1 MRTATR
7 SRLKTNR
14 SSSRARVHGRHGKMG
29 DHVGLRGGIEVV
41 LKNAFTGEEII
52 HAKGLNVVLY
62 IGRNM
67 LMTRA
72 LTTASQTNTIVPC
85 IVIGSGTNTTNAT
98 HTGPLSYFTFKTGG
112 LASTTQSGGTGQPMF
127 QFTGSW
133 ESTELNAAGFNSI
146 QEFLL
151 GFQTTSNQ
159 SAMTPFLCRYLS
171 GSAINATTSNQ
182 LLVTYTVSF

>member
-1 MRTATR
+1 MKTATR
-7 SRLKTNR
+7 SKLKTKAGAKVR
-14 SSSRARVHGRHGKMG
+14 GRFGKMQET
-29 DHVGLRGGIEVV
+29 VGLRGGIEIC
-41 LKNAFTGEEII
+41 LKNAFTGEDII

-72 LTTASQTNTIVPC
+72 MATVSQTNTVVPC

-112 LASTTQSGGTGQPMF
+112 IAQTTQSGGTGQPLF
-127 QFTGSW
+127 SFTGSW
-133 ESTELNAAGFNSI
+133 ESTELNAVGFNSI

>member
-1 MRTATR
+1 MKTTR
-7 SRLKTNR
+7 KRKSNRLNKLNEY
-14 SSSRARVHGRHGKMG
+14 
-29 DHVGLRGGIEVV
+29 VGLRGGIEIC
-41 LKNAFTGEEII
+41 LKNAFTGEDII
-52 HAKGLNVVLY
+52 HETGENVVLY

-112 LASTTQSGGTGQPMF
+112 IAQTTQSGGTGQPLF
-127 QFTGSW
+127 SLTASW
-133 ESTELNAAGFNSI
+133 ESTELNAAGFNSV

-182 LLVTYTVSF
+182 LLVTYSVSF